1 MTDAPKKDMR
11 PLATG
16 LCAAAAACLLYAA
29 FTHTWL
35 VNASRYAELG
45 FGLRSNFECGTS
57 YSFDGVAEQSAQKC
71 IEYSNSE
78 LIAKWRDMGP
88 EAAKLTSG
96 AFVPTGWITFIVALL
111 AAAGL
116 AASAAFG
123 AAKKAADL
131 PIAPT
136 TVGLLGVMI
145 GLITG
150 CVFVATKPGPAGMVG
165 VGMSFWIFGVGCVM
179 GIAGAQ
185 MMAKVNRPPDE
196 EWTVD

>member
-1 MTDAPKKDMR
+1 VEVCDDGSPDDQPPPARD
-11 PLATG
+11 
-16 LCAAAAACLLYAA
+16 
-29 FTHTWL
+29 
-35 VNASRYAELG
+35 ASRDPGLG
-45 FGLRSNFECGTS
+45 LGLRSNFECGTS
-57 YSFDGVAEQSAQKC
+57 YTFVDAEQSVAQRC
-71 IEYSNSE
+71 VEYSNGA

-116 AASAAFG
+116 AASAVYGWAN
-123 AAKKAADL
+123 KAPSW

-136 TVGLLGVMI
+136 TIGLLGVMI

-150 CVFVATKPGPAGMVG
+150 CVFVATKPGPAGMFG

-179 GIAGAQ
+179 GLAGAQ
-185 MMAKVNRPPDE
+185 LAAKVNRPRDDE
-196 EWTVD
+196 WDVG